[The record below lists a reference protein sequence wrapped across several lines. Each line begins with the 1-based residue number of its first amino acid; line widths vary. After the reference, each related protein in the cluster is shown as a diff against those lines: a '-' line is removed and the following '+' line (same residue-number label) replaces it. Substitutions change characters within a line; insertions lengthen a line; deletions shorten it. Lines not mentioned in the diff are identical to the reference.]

1 MPKSKKIT
9 KKEEVP
15 VETVTIEVE
24 EVRNDDE
31 GSSSEKAKK
40 EQDTKETPPQK
51 VEETPKEEEPFSKEE
66 LKEEEKTPF
75 YKTFFWMVV
84 PVILLIAAAAAGVFI
99 YQLGVSRGKQMQ
111 QEETPVAQPT
121 ATPTPPAPTLKRA
134 DLKVQVLNGAG
145 VAGTASSAQEFL
157 EGLGYEDIDTD
168 NAD

>member
-1 MPKSKKIT
+1 
-9 KKEEVP
+9 
-15 VETVTIEVE
+15 
-24 EVRNDDE
+24 
-31 GSSSEKAKK
+31 
-40 EQDTKETPPQK
+40 
-51 VEETPKEEEPFSKEE
+51 
-66 LKEEEKTPF
+66 
-75 YKTFFWMVV
+75 MVV

-168 NAD
+168 NADSFDFEETEIAIKEDKEKYVELLNDDLLKKYVVSKTIKTLPEDSKYDVVITIGKEKAE